1 MADKVE
7 KNLLFT
13 AIYIPNYKQQLDFK
27 GYVKSISSINNE
39 GAFDILPMHENF
51 VTVLSG
57 NLVIVDE
64 SGKKREIQVERALL
78 EASNNLVK
86 VFVEF

>member
-1 MADKVE
+1 MADKLAN
-7 KNLLFT
+7 NLLFT
-13 AIYIPNYKQQLDFK
+13 AIYIPSYKQPLDFK
-27 GYVKSISSINNE
+27 GYVKSISSVNSE

-51 VTVLSG
+51 VTVING

-64 SGKKREIQVERALL
+64 SGKKREFQVERALL
-78 EASNNLVK
+78 EASENVVK